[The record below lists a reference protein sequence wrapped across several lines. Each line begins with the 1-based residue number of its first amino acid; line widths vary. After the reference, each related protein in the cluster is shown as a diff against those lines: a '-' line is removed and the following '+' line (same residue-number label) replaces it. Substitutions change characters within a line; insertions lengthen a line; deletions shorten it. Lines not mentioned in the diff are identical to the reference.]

1 MKHTINT
8 DLDSPALDLP
18 PVADR
23 IGPFTSRGFL
33 TATAL
38 HTGSRVEVV
47 ASSHAAL
54 LVEREEITVR
64 LAGDP
69 DLTDYHSPLG
79 HDVASLVTEFVAG
92 LPAGTLLDFD
102 SLPGEAADVV
112 EQGMRDA
119 DVDVVRERHE
129 VAAVLE
135 LHATFDD
142 YLADLSKK
150 QRHEVRRKNRR
161 FAELAGEPRLVREA
175 GSDVVAVFAEMHRA
189 ASGDKGS
196 FMTPGMEEH
205 FVALEKSAGGIVDVL
220 YGDGE
225 VPAAAAFGFED
236 EDTYY
241 LYNSAYEPDLADAS
255 PGIVL
260 VASAIADA
268 IDRGKTRFDFLKG
281 DEVYKFRLGAEERP
295 LFRLRGTT

>member
-1 MKHTINT
+1 MNLTIHA
-8 DLDSPALDLP
+8 DLDNPALELP

-23 IGPFTSRGFL
+23 IGPFASREFL
-33 TATAL
+33 AATAL
-38 HTGSRVEVV
+38 HTGAHIEVV
-47 ASSHAAL
+47 AAIDAAL
-54 LVEREEITVR
+54 LVERRGDTVR
-64 LAGDP
+64 LGGHP

-79 HDVASLVTEFVAG
+79 HDVSPLVAEFVAA
-92 LPAGTLLDFD
+92 LPAGTQLDFD
-102 SLPGEAADVV
+102 SLPAEAADVV

-119 DVDVVRERHE
+119 GVDVTRQRHE

-135 LHATFDD
+135 LPTTYDD
-142 YLADLSKK
+142 YLTDLSKK
-150 QRHEVRRKNRR
+150 QRHEVRRKHRR

-175 GSDVVAVFAEMHRA
+175 GSDVVAVFAAMHRA

-196 FMTPGMEEH
+196 FMTPEMEDH
-205 FVALEKSAGGIVDVL
+205 FIALEKGAGAVVDVL
-220 YGDGE
+220 YGEGDI
-225 VPAAAAFGFED
+225 PAAAAFGFED

-241 LYNSAYEPDLADAS
+241 LYNSAYEPELADAS

-281 DEVYKFRLGAEERP
+281 DEVYKFRLGATERP